1 MSWLVHTKQLTE
13 DQSNILTYIQIGYKH
28 KQTKEGNKMTKV
40 HITETG
46 PMYRLSDMY
55 NHKGF
60 THWNKNKK
68 YTGESMSNSNSLG
81 NGYKIYDLIDE
92 QGFIYYEIYKIGL
105 SKDKK
110 ELDNT
115 NDVLILTTYDNKQV
129 NKYMNESQAA

>member
-13 DQSNILTYIQIGYKH
+13 DQSNILTYIQRGYKH
-28 KQTKEGNKMTKV
+28 KQTKEGNKITKV

-92 QGFIYYEIYKIGL
+92 QGFIYYEIIHINCLFLLNQKFLFLYQHDQYANKFGL
-105 SKDKK
+105 H
-110 ELDNT
+110 
-115 NDVLILTTYDNKQV
+115 VIH
-129 NKYMNESQAA
+129 